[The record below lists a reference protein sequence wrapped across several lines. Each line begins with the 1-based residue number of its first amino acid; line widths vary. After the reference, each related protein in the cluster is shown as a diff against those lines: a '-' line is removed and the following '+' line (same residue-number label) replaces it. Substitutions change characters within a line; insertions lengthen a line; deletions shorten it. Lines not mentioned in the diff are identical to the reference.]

1 MTAPM
6 TATMTA
12 PPFETLLHPLGV
24 RELLADHWERRAV
37 YLPGPPDRF
46 AGLGVDRRAFAAAAA
61 ASYLRSGIARL
72 KAQYFDAEGR
82 HREIG
87 VPAPQIDD
95 LYAAGMTLCLS
106 RIDDDIPA
114 VARLAASVKEALGLA
129 GSVFCNAYLSPPG
142 RGFGMHFDSQSVFI
156 LQLEGSKEWRH
167 GETPAHDAPVE
178 NVLAEPHEIAKFH
191 AENPTA
197 SLATPDPSSLVHRR
211 LQPGDVLY
219 VPPGCWHQT
228 LADGPSLS
236 LSLTCRSRN
245 FTELISDRL
254 FRVFRAHADWR
265 RNLPAIPPA
274 DIPAGALP
282 EALERF
288 FAARL
293 AELRAELDALDPHR
307 LAHQWLGYLT
317 PPRRDPPGAS
327 AGAPADATAPVDG
340 APAADAAAPADVPA
354 DAAEIAPADRF
365 RVRRPLRFAIDV
377 HGAEDT
383 LFVHAP
389 GQGVV
394 LLPPDTLPF
403 VRELA
408 AREAFTAE
416 DAIDWTGDGE
426 AFAWEDVREALHVL
440 LETGLILRE
449 LAAP

>member
-6 TATMTA
+6 TA
-12 PPFETLLHPLGV
+12 PPIETLLHPLGV
-24 RELLADHWERRAV
+24 RELLDDHWERRAV
-37 YLPGPPDRF
+37 HLPGPPDRF
-46 AGLGVDRRAFAAAAA
+46 AGLGVDRRAFASAAA

-72 KAQYFDAEGR
+72 EAQYLDAEGR

-106 RIDDDIPA
+106 QIDDDVPA

-129 GSVFCNAYLSPPG
+129 GNVFCNAHLSPPG
-142 RGFGMHFDSQSVFI
+142 RGSGMHLDSQSVFI
-156 LQLEGSKEWRH
+156 LQLEGSKEWIH
-167 GETPAHDAPVE
+167 GETPAHDAPVQS
-178 NVLAEPHEIAKFH
+178 VLAEPRSIAEFH

-197 SLATPDPSSLVHRR
+197 SLALPDLSTLVHQR

-228 LADGPSLS
+228 FADGPSPSLS
-236 LSLTCRSRN
+236 LSLTCTSRN

-254 FRVFRAHADWR
+254 FRVFRAHPDWR
-265 RNLPAIPPA
+265 RNLPAMPPA

-293 AELRAELDALDPHR
+293 AELRAEIDALDPRR
-307 LAHQWLGYLT
+307 LVHQWLGYLT
-317 PPRRDPPGAS
+317 PPRRDPPAAPAS
-327 AGAPADATAPVDG
+327 ATDPASAPAPADP
-340 APAADAAAPADVPA
+340 
-354 DAAEIAPADRF
+354 AEIAPADRF
-365 RVRRPLRFAIDV
+365 RVRRPLRFGIDV
-377 HGAEDT
+377 HGADDT
-383 LFVHAP
+383 LFVHVP
-389 GQGVV
+389 GLDVV

-416 DAIDWTGDGE
+416 DAINWTGDGE

-449 LAAP
+449 PAAP